1 MDIKSSERVWEGP
14 FGQGWML
21 GPGRWGWVEGKWM
34 REEMFGRKT
43 VWTRDEEASGGHLWV
58 GPPGRE
64 RLGEAMCQHSAL
76 KVEVFGVGY
85 SCRENL
91 GLL

>member
-1 MDIKSSERVWEGP
+1 
-14 FGQGWML
+14 
-21 GPGRWGWVEGKWM
+21 
-34 REEMFGRKT
+34 MFGRKT
-43 VWTRDEEASGGHLWV
+43 VWTRDEEASGGHLGV

-64 RLGEAMCQHSAL
+64 RLGEATCLHLAL

>member
-1 MDIKSSERVWEGP
+1 M
-14 FGQGWML
+14 
-21 GPGRWGWVEGKWM
+21 
-34 REEMFGRKT
+34 
-43 VWTRDEEASGGHLWV
+43 WTRDEEASGGHLGV

-64 RLGEAMCQHSAL
+64 RLGEATCLHLTL